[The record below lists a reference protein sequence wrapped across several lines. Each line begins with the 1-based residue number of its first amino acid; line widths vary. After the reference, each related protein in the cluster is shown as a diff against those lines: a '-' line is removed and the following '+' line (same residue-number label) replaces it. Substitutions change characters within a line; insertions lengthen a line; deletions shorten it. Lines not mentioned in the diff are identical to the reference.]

1 MGKTLM
7 GKITSKLILTRLTTN
22 QADPLIFSR
31 NADCQ
36 WVYCS
41 QNEFHKPCWEH
52 YITSSCGSEYRA
64 KGR

>member
-7 GKITSKLILTRLTTN
+7 GKITSKFILTRLTTN

-36 WVYCS
+36 WACS
-41 QNEFHKPCWEH
+41 FQNEFHKPCWEH
-52 YITSSCGSEYRA
+52 
-64 KGR
+64 